1 MATRI
6 ADLPADARPREKLL
20 ARGAQALTD
29 AELVALLLRTGVR
42 GASAIELGADLIARF
57 GGLHGLLHADAAQ
70 LRAIKGLG
78 PAKYAELVAV
88 LELAR
93 RALVEPMAGRAMLDT
108 PQAVGDYLRL
118 WLGGQEV
125 EVFAALFLDARHQ
138 LIRAQELS
146 RGTLAH
152 TSVYQREVVKLALAF
167 NASALVVAH
176 NHPSGLAEPSP
187 ADRLLTDRLK
197 SALGLVDVRML
208 DHFVVTRERVFSFA
222 QAGLL

>member
-20 ARGAQALTD
+20 TRGAQALTD

-57 GGLHGLLHADAAQ
+57 SGLHGLLHADAAQ

-93 RALVEPMAGRAMLDT
+93 RALVEPMAGRAMLDN

-152 TSVYQREVVKLALAF
+152 TSVYPREVVKQALAL

-187 ADRLLTDRLK
+187 ADRQLTDRLK
-197 SALGLVDVRML
+197 SALSLVDVRML

>member
-6 ADLPADARPREKLL
+6 ADLPPAARPREKLL
-20 ARGAQALTD
+20 ARGPQSLAD

-42 GASAIELGADLIARF
+42 GASALDLGAALIDRF
-57 GGLHGLLHADAAQ
+57 GGLHGLLHAEAGA

-78 PAKYAELVAV
+78 PAKYAELAAV

-93 RALVEPMAGRAMLDT
+93 RALAEQMRERTMLDS

-125 EVFAALFLDARHQ
+125 EVFAALFLDTRHQ
-138 LIRAQELS
+138 LISALELS
-146 RGTLAH
+146 RGTLAQ
-152 TSVYQREVVKLALAF
+152 TSVYPREVVKQALAL
-167 NASALVVAH
+167 NASAIVIAH
-176 NHPSGLAEPSP
+176 NHPSGVTEPSA
-187 ADRLLTDRLK
+187 ADRALTERLK

-208 DHFVVTRERVFSFA
+208 DHFVVTRDQVFSFA